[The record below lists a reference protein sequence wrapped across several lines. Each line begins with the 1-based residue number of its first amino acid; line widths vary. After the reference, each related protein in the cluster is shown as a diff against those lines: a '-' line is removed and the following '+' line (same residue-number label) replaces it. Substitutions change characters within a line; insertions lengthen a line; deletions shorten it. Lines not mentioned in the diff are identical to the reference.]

1 MVWYIAVIAVLN
13 LGLGYA
19 FAVYLDRAE
28 RRAAYASNESLND
41 DE

>member
-1 MVWYIAVIAVLN
+1 MVWYIAAIAVLN

-19 FAVYLDRAE
+19 FALYMDRAE
-28 RRAAYASNESLND
+28 RRAAYASSDFLD